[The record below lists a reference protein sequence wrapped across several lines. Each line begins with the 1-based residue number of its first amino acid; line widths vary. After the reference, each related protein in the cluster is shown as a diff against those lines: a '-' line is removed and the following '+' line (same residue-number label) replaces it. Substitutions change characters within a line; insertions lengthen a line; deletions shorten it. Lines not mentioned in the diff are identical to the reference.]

1 MIKDWKIMFLDEMSS
16 NTDGDSLQFKY
27 KEPRQCLQAD
37 CQFEG
42 EDPADMFKHIR
53 MIHVKTS

>member
-1 MIKDWKIMFLDEMSS
+1 MFLKEMSS
-16 NTDGDSLQFKY
+16 HTDGDSLQFKY